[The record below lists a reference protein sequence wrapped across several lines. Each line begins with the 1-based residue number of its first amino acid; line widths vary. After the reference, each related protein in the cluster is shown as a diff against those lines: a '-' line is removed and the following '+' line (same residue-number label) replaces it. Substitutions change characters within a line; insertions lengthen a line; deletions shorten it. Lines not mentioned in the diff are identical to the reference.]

1 MSSTSQIRRHIR
13 NTKRYAEVISV
24 LAKHG
29 FEQLLIETG
38 VDRWFGKGQPG
49 GKGWIG
55 RRLIRQGQPV
65 TDVPS
70 PVEVRLR
77 RVLEDL
83 GPTFIKLGQILAT
96 RPDLIPPE
104 MAAEFRKLQGECPTA
119 DYEIIHG
126 QLKEEFGPRLAELFR
141 EIDPVPLAAASMAQ
155 VHCATLHTG
164 EEVVLKVLRPG
175 IHDIL
180 RADMDV
186 LSEIA
191 RFTEKHFSNMG
202 YSPTEVVREFSRE
215 LQREVDFE
223 HEGKSTERLRDY
235 FVEDENI
242 RFPKVYW
249 EATTVNVLTLERI
262 HGVLLSTLDRQA
274 TPKEE
279 LREVVKNGADAVFR
293 MCLEFGFF
301 HADPHPANIFALPGG
316 KVCFIDCGM
325 TGRVDKR
332 TTMQLAELVQNVI
345 KGNLEGTIRVAIA
358 LTDADPALRYNRL
371 FRTDAWDFIANFEH
385 ASVEDL
391 DMPLLLDQFF
401 ELLRRHKV
409 RCPGDLV
416 FLIKALTTI
425 QGVGLELDPEF
436 NVVGYI
442 RPHVERLVQQRYGW
456 AAAKERLMRA
466 GRSYV
471 DILEDLPEDI
481 RLIVTQFRRREFA
494 FTLEHKGLDRLND
507 NIEHASRNIAMA
519 MICTGLIVASS
530 ILVLAASG
538 RSHPL
543 VFSGLGLAGFL
554 GAAAMIAVFL
564 FNMVFRRPPK
574 S

>member
-1 MSSTSQIRRHIR
+1 MTSTSHIRRHIR

-29 FEQLLIETG
+29 FDQLLMETG
-38 VDRWFGKGQPG
+38 ADRWFGNASSKSRIWLV
-49 GKGWIG
+49 GKRSG
-55 RRLIRQGQPV
+55 QGQLKQAAHL
-65 TDVPS
+65 

-77 RVLEDL
+77 MVLEDL
-83 GPTFIKLGQILAT
+83 GPTFIKLGQILST

-104 MAAEFRKLQGECPTA
+104 MALEFRKLQGECPTA

-126 QLKEEFGPRLAELFR
+126 QLKEEFGPNLPLLFK

-155 VHCATLHTG
+155 VHCATLMTG

-186 LSEIA
+186 LTEIA

-215 LQREVDFE
+215 LHREVNFE

-235 FVEDENI
+235 FIEDDNI

-249 EATTVNVLTLERI
+249 EATTQNVLTLERI
-262 HGVLLSTLDRQA
+262 HGTLLSKLDRA
-274 TPKEE
+274 NTPKEE
-279 LREVVKNGADAVFR
+279 IRQVVKNGADAVFR

-358 LTDADPALRYNRL
+358 LTDADPALRYNRA

-391 DMPLLLDQFF
+391 DMPLLLDNFF

-416 FLIKALTTI
+416 FLIKSLTTI

-436 NVVGYI
+436 NVVAYI
-442 RPHVERLVQQRYGW
+442 RPHVESLVRKRYGW
-456 AAAKERLMRA
+456 AAAKERLKRA

-471 DILEDLPEDI
+471 DILEDLPEDL
-481 RLIVTQFRRREFA
+481 RLIITQFRRREFA
-494 FTLEHKGLDRLND
+494 FTLEHKGLNRLND

-519 MICTGLIVASS
+519 MICTGVIVASS

-554 GAAAMIAVFL
+554 GAGLMIAIFL
-564 FNMVFRRPPK
+564 FNMVFRRPPR

>member
-1 MSSTSQIRRHIR
+1 MSSTSHIRRHIR

-29 FEQLLIETG
+29 FEQLVIETG
-38 VDRWFGKGQPG
+38 VDRLIGKGQAWFGKGLPRPG
-49 GKGWIG
+49 HK
-55 RRLIRQGQPV
+55 
-65 TDVPS
+65 VPEEPL

-104 MAAEFRKLQGECPTA
+104 MAIEFRKLQGDCPTV
-119 DYEIIHG
+119 DYEVIQG
-126 QLKEEFGPRLAELFR
+126 QLKEEFGPKLKELFSD
-141 EIDPVPLAAASMAQ
+141 IDPIPLAAASMAQ
-155 VHCATLHTG
+155 VHCATLTTG
-164 EEVVLKVLRPG
+164 EKVVLKVLRPG

-186 LSEIA
+186 LTEIA

-215 LQREVDFE
+215 LKREVNFE
-223 HEGKSTERLRDY
+223 HEGQATERLRDY

-242 RFPKVYW
+242 SFPKVYW
-249 EATTVNVLTLERI
+249 EATTENVLTLEHI
-262 HGVLLSTLDRQA
+262 QGVLLSKLDLES

-279 LREVVKNGADAVFR
+279 IREIVKNGADAVFR

-301 HADPHPANIFALPGG
+301 HADPHPANIIALPGG

-345 KGNLEGTIRVAIA
+345 KGNLDGTIRVAIA
-358 LTDADPALRYNRL
+358 LTDADPALRYNRP

-401 ELLRRHKV
+401 DLLRRHKV

-442 RPHVERLVQQRYGW
+442 RPHVENLVRQRYGW
-456 AAAKERLMRA
+456 PAAKERLMRA

-471 DILEDLPEDI
+471 DILEDLPEDL
-481 RLIVTQFRRREFA
+481 RLIITQFRRREFA
-494 FTLEHKGLDRLND
+494 FTLEHKGIDRLND

-530 ILVLAASG
+530 IIVLAASG
-538 RSHPL
+538 RTHPL
-543 VFSGLGLAGFL
+543 VFSGLGVGGFL
-554 GAAAMIAVFL
+554 IAAFMIAVFL
-564 FNMVFRRPPK
+564 FNMLFRRPPK
-574 S
+574 A